1 VFKKILVANRG
12 EIALRV
18 IRACVELG
26 IETVVAHTEADRD
39 SLPCRKAG
47 QTVNLGGP
55 KEYLNAERIVE
66 AAKRYGAQAIHPGY
80 GFLSENAGFAG
91 ACLDA
96 GLVFIGPSPEVI
108 KTMGDKVAAKEA
120 ALRAGVPVV
129 PGSDGAVESVEGA
142 LALADQMGWP
152 VMIKAAA
159 GGGGRGM
166 RQVTSAGELA
176 DAFSAARSEAQSCFG
191 DCTLYLERFV
201 EEPRHVEIQLLADAY
216 GNVVHLGERDCSLQ
230 RRHQKILEEAPC
242 PVLGEAAR
250 REMGEVAVRLA
261 RQVGYLG
268 VGTIE
273 FLLDGAG
280 NFYFM
285 EMNTR
290 IQVEH
295 PVTEMITGIDLV
307 KEQIRV
313 AAMLPLGFG
322 QDDVVIRG
330 AALECRINAEDPARS
345 FRPDPGT
352 VTGYVPPAGFGVRL
366 DSAVFPGYTI
376 PPYYDSMI
384 GKLITWGR
392 DRAEAIA
399 RMRRA
404 LDDFVVEG
412 VGTTIPFHRRIIR
425 HAGFASG
432 RYTTG
437 FLAANDT
444 ELCLEPEAPPVR
456 VEPFLNR
463 YALSI
468 NSTVYEFELEIE
480 GHTYQPCQPK

>member
-18 IRACVELG
+18 IRACEELG
-26 IETVVAHTEADRD
+26 IGTVVAHTEADRD
-39 SLPCRKAG
+39 SLPCRRADRA
-47 QTVNLGGP
+47 VSLGGP

-66 AAKRYGAQAIHPGY
+66 AARHCGAEAIHPGY
-80 GFLSENAGFAG
+80 GFLSENAFFAR
-91 ACLDA
+91 ACRDA
-96 GLVFIGPSPEVI
+96 GLVFIGPSPQVI
-108 KTMGDKVAAKEA
+108 ETMGDKVAAKEA

-129 PGSDGAVESVEGA
+129 PGSGGAVGSVEEA
-142 LALADQMGWP
+142 LALAGEMGCP
-152 VMIKAAA
+152 VLIKAAA

-166 RQVTSAGELA
+166 RLVTGAGELA
-176 DAFSAARSEAQSCFG
+176 EAFSAARNEARSCFG
-191 DCTLYLERFV
+191 DGTLYLERFV
-201 EEPRHVEIQLLADAY
+201 EGSRHVEIQLLADAH

-242 PVLGEAAR
+242 PVLDAATR

-268 VGTIE
+268 AGTIE

-295 PVTEMITGIDLV
+295 PVTEMIYGIDLV

-313 AAMLPLGFG
+313 AAGLPLSFG
-322 QDDVVIRG
+322 QDGAVIRG

-376 PPYYDSMI
+376 PPYYDSLI
-384 GKLITWGR
+384 GKLVTWGR

-404 LDDFVVEG
+404 LDEFVVEG
-412 VGTTIPFHRRIIR
+412 VATTIPFHRKIMR
-425 HAGFASG
+425 HAGFVSG
-432 RYTTG
+432 HYTTA
-437 FLAANDT
+437 FLAANEE
-444 ELCLEPEAPPVR
+444 ELNAEPQAPPVR
-456 VEPFLNR
+456 REPFRKR

-468 NSTVYEFELEIE
+468 NSTVYELEIE
-480 GHTYQPCQPK
+480 GHAY